1 MVNSMENVIEEPNIR
16 LQIKIHEIKGMS
28 IFNVNKISQFFNAC
42 ASISEVNNT
51 GILNISTKLTG
62 CSIFFSLKHPQIYVL
77 MSTVQEK
84 NSVLPEL

>member
-51 GILNISTKLTG
+51 GILNISTNLQAVP
-62 CSIFFSLKHPQIYVL
+62 FFLVL
-77 MSTVQEK
+77 NIPKYMF
-84 NSVLPEL
+84 